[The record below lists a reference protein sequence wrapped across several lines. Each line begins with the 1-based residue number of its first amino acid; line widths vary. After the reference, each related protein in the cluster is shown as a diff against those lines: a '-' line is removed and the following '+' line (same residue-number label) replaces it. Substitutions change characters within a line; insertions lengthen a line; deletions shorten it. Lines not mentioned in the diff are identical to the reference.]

1 MPAIHSGKVL
11 VTGASGYI
19 AIWVLKALLDR
30 GFSVRGTVRSE
41 SKREVLKEVF
51 KTYGP
56 KLECVIVEDIAKVSL
71 LLSFEVP
78 IAGKDVNIIII
89 IDMKLFCSVGRRV

>member
-1 MPAIHSGKVL
+1 MPAIYSGKVL

-19 AIWVLKALLDR
+19 AVWVLKALLDR

-51 KTYGP
+51 KTYGA
-56 KLECVIVEDIAKVSL
+56 KLECVIVEDIAKVGPL
-71 LLSFEVP
+71 H
-78 IAGKDVNIIII
+78 
-89 IDMKLFCSVGRRV
+89 SVEFPMVWKTLMI